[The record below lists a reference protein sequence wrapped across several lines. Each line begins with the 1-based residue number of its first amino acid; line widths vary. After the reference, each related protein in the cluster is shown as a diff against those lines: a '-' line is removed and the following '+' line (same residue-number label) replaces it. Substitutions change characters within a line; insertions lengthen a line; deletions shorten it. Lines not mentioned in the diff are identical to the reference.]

1 MSLSQKKQFFIFFV
15 SLLVIQNLYSAQQAK
30 TGGTSSS
37 SSSSSSAQS
46 PALTELARIQD
57 VYVRSLRSLSREVN
71 SVKDHAQDSLCL
83 LNQSFSLAHSSNNT
97 ALDAHASATQTQ
109 EQLQGLLASMN
120 TLGQELTAAQQA
132 AHAVQEQINTFDATV
147 EQAAQGIY
155 DQVRQD
161 AEKKYQDTVADKVHV
176 AREKIREKQR
186 RGIFKESEKMRAQAT
201 VDAEKVKWASIKDMM
216 HDPKLIAKI
225 VGGLTLF
232 TLGFFVIK
240 YGIPALIDYFSK
252 PRVISET
259 SETGWFVSSEPLD
272 DCDLSDLLFTPGVQ
286 EQLYDLILRVDSARS
301 FHENFPNVLL
311 YGLPGTGKTAF
322 VRALAHHLK
331 LGYAFTSGSEFAKI
345 TDLSTANDELR
356 KFIQWA
362 DDHEEGF
369 IVFIDE
375 ADSLFAN
382 RKLLTTSK
390 LTQDFIN
397 TFLALVQDGAQK
409 NIMFIFATNHP
420 FKLDDAIIDRIGIS
434 IEIELPGAPERALML
449 AMYLE
454 KFAQANKDAVV
465 DIQPEVRSKF
475 AEYAQLMDGFSP
487 RTIKF
492 IAEEMIVVARRHN
505 GKLIN
510 DIVCAIIER
519 AQQSQQQVQ
528 EWEKQREVWI
538 NAQAA

>member
-1 MSLSQKKQFFIFFV
+1 MSLFQKKHFFIFFI
-15 SLLVIQNLYSAQQAK
+15 SIFTIHNIYSAQQAS
-30 TGGTSSS
+30 TESTSSS
-37 SSSSSSAQS
+37 SSSSSSEQS
-46 PALTELARIQD
+46 PALQELARIQD

-71 SVKDHAQDSLCL
+71 LVKDQAQDSLCL
-83 LNQSFSLAHSSNNT
+83 LNQSFSLAHASNNR
-97 ALDAHASATQTQ
+97 ALDAHESATESQ
-109 EQLQGLLASMN
+109 ERLAQLLASMN

-132 AHAVQEQINTFDATV
+132 AHVVQGQINTFEATTQ
-147 EQAAQGIY
+147 QAAQGIY

-161 AEKKYQDTVADKVHV
+161 AEKKYQDTIAEKVRV

-186 RGIFKESEKMRAQAT
+186 RGVFKESEKMRAQAT

-216 HDPKLIAKI
+216 HDSKLVAKI
-225 VGGLTLF
+225 VGALTLF

-240 YGIPALIDYFSK
+240 YGIPVLIDYFSK

-259 SETGWFVSSEPLD
+259 SETGWFGGSEPLD
-272 DCDLSDLLFTPGVQ
+272 DCELSELLFTPAVQ
-286 EQLYDLILRVDSARS
+286 EQLYDLILRVDSAQS

-311 YGLPGTGKTAF
+311 YGPPGTGKTAF

-375 ADSLFAN
+375 AESLFAN
-382 RKLLTTSK
+382 RKLATTSK

-420 FKLDDAIIDRIGIS
+420 FKLDDAIIDRVGVS
-434 IEIELPGAPERALML
+434 INIELPGAPERALIL

-454 KFAQANKDAVV
+454 KFAQENKDAVV
-465 DIQPEVRSKF
+465 DIQPEVRNNM

-505 GKLIN
+505 GKLI
-510 DIVCAIIER
+510 DDMVRVIIER

-538 NAQAA
+538 NAQVA